1 MRRPPPR
8 AEPPQRRFRRDM
20 PRPEGPFDR
29 LLRTRRERD
38 PAPII
43 IGGTVAFLAL
53 VIFVV
58 VLGSSLLGGDSGSS
72 PRNDGSDKGFDLGQ
86 GITGK
91 FAPLPAL
98 PPGLQAVSNYI
109 QFTVDKNNAP
119 IVSDIEIPL
128 NDKGLSATTGLG
140 FYTYFEGRW
149 QRVAE
154 VKAIQNGNAA
164 GDFATLPGNVAV
176 LR

>member
-8 AEPPQRRFRRDM
+8 DEPPQRRFRRDM

-43 IGGTVAFLAL
+43 IGGTIAFLAL

-58 VLGSSLLGGDSGSS
+58 VLGSSLLGGDGGGGSRGNS
-72 PRNDGSDKGFDLGQ
+72 GSDKSFALGQ
-86 GITGK
+86 GLTGR

-109 QFTVDKNNAP
+109 QFSVDEHNAP
-119 IVSDIEIPL
+119 IVSDIEIP
-128 NDKGLSATTGLG
+128 
-140 FYTYFEGRW
+140 
-149 QRVAE
+149 
-154 VKAIQNGNAA
+154 
-164 GDFATLPGNVAV
+164 
-176 LR
+176 

>member
-1 MRRPPPR
+1 MRRPPPPR
-8 AEPPQRRFRRDM
+8 NEPPQRRFRRDM

-58 VLGSSLLGGDSGSS
+58 VIGSSLLSGDGNSGSPGS
-72 PRNDGSDKGFDLGQ
+72 GRRSNDFSLCQ
-86 GITGK
+86 GISGW

-98 PPGLQAVSNYI
+98 PPGLESVSNYY
-109 QFTVDKNNAP
+109 QVNTVTNKHP
-119 IVSDIEIPL
+119 IVIDII
-128 NDKGLSATTGLG
+128 
-140 FYTYFEGRW
+140 
-149 QRVAE
+149 
-154 VKAIQNGNAA
+154 
-164 GDFATLPGNVAV
+164 
-176 LR
+176 